1 MEWHLENGRFYDEY
15 RSDLRWLKVLNVL
28 SYASGVGGMLIM
40 GMVVNPNVTSSRAF
54 YLRKFNVAFGFGLFY
69 LSIKKFYNNHYLF
82 ILGKMHDYF
91 PWEVKRA
98 LVTGDYRYIK
108 LLDLDNFKQSRKI
121 WDEKTGKS
129 LS

>member
-1 MEWHLENGRFYDEY
+1 M
-15 RSDLRWLKVLNVL
+15 
-28 SYASGVGGMLIM
+28 
-40 GMVVNPNVTSSRAF
+40 
-54 YLRKFNVAFGFGLFY
+54 
-69 LSIKKFYNNHYLF
+69 
-82 ILGKMHDYF
+82 LGKMHDYF

-108 LLDLDNFKQSRKI
+108 LLDLDNFKQSRQI